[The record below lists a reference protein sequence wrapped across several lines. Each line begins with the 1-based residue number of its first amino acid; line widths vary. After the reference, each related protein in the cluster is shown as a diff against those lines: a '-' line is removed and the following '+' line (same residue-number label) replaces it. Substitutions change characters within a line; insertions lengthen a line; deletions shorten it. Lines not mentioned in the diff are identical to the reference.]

1 MPHAEQPR
9 SELSQRGV
17 LVLSIAVVTF
27 LYGMARADGVLA
39 CVCLL
44 VLLSFPLA
52 KWRGRLN
59 LLGLALRGQ
68 GAHRAIV
75 GQQWPL
81 RISLERRAALF
92 VSRDIGIRLRA
103 PGGAEVHCGFSSI
116 ESGTTSCADLS
127 MEMKQRGEISS
138 FGYEIQSAYPLGL
151 WVHGSAG
158 QLEQPLIVTPRPVV
172 SKKLA
177 LTGWWREGLADWG
190 ASHATHAGEI
200 RGLRAWRPGDSFKRV
215 HPAASAR
222 SYARGQGL
230 MVAETDPPGFAPRHV
245 TVMFH
250 SYAADR
256 AIIRPEMFERAL
268 SYLGGTLLYLCHQS
282 LPATCVADF
291 DGWLEQSCRNRREL
305 RDLLDHLSR
314 VKRQADTEWHELQR
328 VQSKLDPQTSL
339 IVISDMPFFH
349 WQSAIMNREIPTII
363 VPVHSGESGR
373 HFHKNK
379 R

>member
-9 SELSQRGV
+9 SELSQRGALV
-17 LVLSIAVVTF
+17 LVIAVAMF
-27 LYGMARADGVLA
+27 LFGMARTDGVLA
-39 CVCLL
+39 SVCLL
-44 VLLSFPLA
+44 VLLSFPLSRW
-52 KWRGRLN
+52 KGRRN
-59 LLGLALRGQ
+59 LHGLSLHTQ
-68 GAHRAIV
+68 GAHRAVV
-75 GQQWPL
+75 GQNL
-81 RISLERRAALF
+81 SLLVSLQRAAGLS
-92 VSRDIGIRLRA
+92 VSRDLIIRMRA
-103 PGGAEVHCGFSSI
+103 PGESEVRCVFALIDAGATACAE
-116 ESGTTSCADLS
+116 TSL
-127 MEMKQRGEISS
+127 EMKQRGEISS
-138 FGYEIQSAYPLGL
+138 FVYQIHSSYPLGL
-151 WVHGSAG
+151 WEHGVEG
-158 QLEQPLIVTPRPVV
+158 HLDHRLIVAPRPVV

-177 LTGWWREGLADWG
+177 LTGWWREGMSAWG
-190 ASHATHAGEI
+190 ASHAAHVGEI

-268 SYLGGTLLYLCHQS
+268 SYLIGTLRHLWQQS
-282 LPATCVADF
+282 LPVTVMADF

-305 RDLLDHLSR
+305 QELSDHFSR
-314 VKRQADTEWHELQR
+314 VRRQADTELHELQR
-328 VQSKLDPQTSL
+328 VQSQLDPQTSL

-349 WQSAIMNREIPTII
+349 WQSAIMRREIPTII
-363 VPVHSGESGR
+363 LPVYSRESR
-373 HFHKNK
+373 LNSRTIK